1 MQIFQYLYSLTIEP
15 IEQVFKIIFSLLNKY
30 IPVSGVCILLLSLV
44 FSLIVLPLYMRADKI
59 QEEAKEDE
67 E

>member
-1 MQIFQYLYSLTIEP
+1 MAFFQYLYALIIGP
-15 IEQVFKIIFSLLNKY
+15 IEMVFKIIFSQLNKY

-59 QEEAKEDE
+59 
-67 E
+67 